1 MTTKNKDKKIF
12 LILTISA
19 YVVLAGIMI
28 YRAQQSPGS
37 CPFLSMCSS
46 PAPAVTATPKA
57 KAVSPAAAASV
68 TKATPVAS
76 VKPKEIKLPKLLEL
90 GSKSCVPCQMMEPI
104 LEKLTKEYKG
114 IIKVEF
120 VDVWLKENAAIGKKY
135 KINSIPVQIIFDAE
149 GKELWR
155 HTGFIS
161 EEDILKKWKELG
173 YDLLALKKNK
183 K

>member
-1 MTTKNKDKKIF
+1 MTAKNKDKKTF

-28 YRAQQSPGS
+28 YKAQQSPGS

-46 PAPAVTATPKA
+46 PAPATTVVPIK
-57 KAVSPAAAASV
+57 S
-68 TKATPVAS
+68 
-76 VKPKEIKLPKLLEL
+76 KEMKLPKLLEL
-90 GSKSCVPCQMMEPI
+90 GSKSCVPCQMMEPV
-104 LEKLTKEYKG
+104 LEKLTKEYKT

-120 VDVWLKENAAIGKKY
+120 IDVWLKENAAIGKKY
-135 KINSIPVQIIFDAE
+135 KINSIPVQIFFDAE
-149 GKELWR
+149 AKELWR

-173 YDLLALKKNK
+173 YDLIALKKNK

>member
-1 MTTKNKDKKIF
+1 MMTTKKKDKKTF

-19 YVVLAGIMI
+19 YVILVAIMI
-28 YRAQQSPGS
+28 YRAQQSPGT

-46 PAPAVTATPKA
+46 TAPVEAKETSVVPTAI
-57 KAVSPAAAASV
+57 
-68 TKATPVAS
+68 TKATPVADP
-76 VKPKEIKLPKLLEL
+76 KPKEIKLPKLLEL
-90 GSKSCVPCQMMEPI
+90 GSKSCVPCQMMKPI
-104 LEKLTKEYKG
+104 LAKLTKEYKG
-114 IIKVEF
+114 IIKIEF
-120 VDVWLKENAAIGKKY
+120 IDVWLKENASVGKKY

-161 EEDILKKWKELG
+161 EENILKKWKELG
-173 YDLLALKKNK
+173 YDLPTLKKTK